1 MEWDNLRPAVRKPGR
16 EAREAAETFE
26 ISNLKF
32 EISKAPT
39 KAFQKIPLLSE
50 SQPPIIGGR

>member
-1 MEWDNLRPAVRKPGR
+1 MEWDDLRPAVRKPGR

-32 EISKAPT
+32 EISKDPT
-39 KAFQKIPLLSE
+39 KAFEKIPATV
-50 SQPPIIGGR
+50 

>member
-26 ISNLKF
+26 ISKD
-32 EISKAPT
+32 PT
-39 KAFQKIPLLSE
+39 KAFEKIPLLSE